1 MNLVGNLNVTIPDGY
16 VIIVD
21 MAMQRK
27 YILVLS
33 CLFIRHQHLAINGF
47 ILGRSAIS
55 WDAKSN
61 SGVPVGLILNKAMLK
76 TLLPKRYP
84 NLPLEAIKLTQDWQV
99 CRQFDIGEFGTQ
111 FSKTVNLIAKSAMF
125 YLISIFGT
133 LLIPNFIL

>member
-111 FSKTVNLIAKSAMF
+111 WGHFFKNLRAKTNT
-125 YLISIFGT
+125 YLIPCYLRV
-133 LLIPNFIL
+133 LLR